1 MVKKTGYI
9 WGYAAGRQQKPTV
22 PDNLKK
28 EVQTKGNDLVE
39 KVLKSRYITPPPVE
53 SDFNYP
59 IDIWTKWHGSFFYFG
74 STWASPGPNRIAPT
88 FEVRFARM
96 EYVGNRKFNLA
107 YFVTG
112 HEDGA
117 AISASLGSETI
128 CVKTATPILQR
139 LLKSQFLV
147 LQPLAPTTAPSS

>member
-1 MVKKTGYI
+1 MARKMGYI

-28 EVQTKGNDLVE
+28 EVQTKGNDLVAN
-39 KVLKSRYITPPPVE
+39 VLKARYITPPPVE

-59 IDIWTKWHGSFFYFG
+59 IDIWTKWHGCFFYFG

-96 EYVGNRKFNLA
+96 EYVGDQRFNLA
-107 YFVTG
+107 YFRHTDEWQTILADLTVDECLKLIG
-112 HEDGA
+112 DG
-117 AISASLGSETI
+117 GPFT
-128 CVKTATPILQR
+128 
-139 LLKSQFLV
+139 LV
-147 LQPLAPTTAPSS
+147 

>member
-1 MVKKTGYI
+1 MARKMGYS

-107 YFVTG
+107 YFRHTEEWQTILADLTVDDCLKLIG
-112 HEDGA
+112 DG
-117 AISASLGSETI
+117 GPFT
-128 CVKTATPILQR
+128 
-139 LLKSQFLV
+139 LV
-147 LQPLAPTTAPSS
+147 

>member
-1 MVKKTGYI
+1 MARKMGYT
-9 WGYAAGRQQKPTV
+9 WGYAAGRQHKPTV

-39 KVLKSRYITPPPVE
+39 KVLKSRYITPPPVK

-96 EYVGNRKFNLA
+96 EYVGDQRFNLA
-107 YFVTG
+107 YFRHTEEWQTILADLTVDECLKLIG
-112 HEDGA
+112 DG
-117 AISASLGSETI
+117 GPFT
-128 CVKTATPILQR
+128 
-139 LLKSQFLV
+139 LV
-147 LQPLAPTTAPSS
+147 